1 MKIIFNLINC
11 GLGNNGG
18 SQTIVKSANVLSDLG
33 HEVIIIDS
41 MNIKYTWDKLKV
53 PHLIIKNLK
62 DVPNADVIIATGY
75 KTVDSTIKL
84 SDKCGKKYHWI
95 RGWETWQMS
104 ENEIV
109 EKVLKAPTTKIVNG
123 ISLQNKLKQF
133 GFESELIRPGIDDDL
148 YFETKLRDLS
158 SVFTIGALFHSKHK
172 TKNTELIF
180 DVFKIIKDKE
190 PKIKLQ
196 MFGANR
202 KPKLPG
208 VVDNYI
214 CQPNHIEKNSFY
226 NWCHIWFA
234 PTINDSLH
242 IPPMEAM
249 LTGCPIIALNHPMN
263 GMWDYLDL
271 KHSFILPDFKPKN
284 IAKNIINLYYKFLHK
299 DLKINDCRDYILHKI
314 GNRKYNMIKMIN
326 FLNK

>member
-53 PHLIIKNLK
+53 PHLIIKNLN
-62 DVPNADVIIATGY
+62 DVPDADVIIATGY

-84 SDKCGKKYHWI
+84 PSRCGKKYHWI

-104 ENEIV
+104 ENDIV
-109 EKVLKAPTTKIVNG
+109 KKVLNQPTIKMVNG
-123 ISLQNKLKQF
+123 ITLKKKLK
-133 GFESELIRPGIDDDL
+133 EYNVNSTIIMPGIDDDL

-158 SVFTIGALFHSKHK
+158 SVFTVGALFHSKHK
-172 TKNTELIF
+172 TKNTKLIF
-180 DVFKIIKDKE
+180 DVFRIIKRKE
-190 PKIKLQ
+190 SKIKLQ
-196 MFGANR
+196 MFGVDR
-202 KPKLPG
+202 KPQLPDI
-208 VVDNYI
+208 VDNYI

-226 NWCHIWFA
+226 NWCHVWFA

-249 LTGCPIIALNHPMN
+249 LTGCPVIALNHPMN
-263 GMWDYLDL
+263 GMWDYLDS
-271 KHSFILPDFKPKN
+271 KHSFVLNDFNPEN
-284 IAKNIINLYYKFLHK
+284 IAENIINLYYMFLCK
-299 DLKINDCRDYILHKI
+299 NLKIDDCRNYILQKI
-314 GNRKYNMIKMIN
+314 GNREENMKKLIL
-326 FLNK
+326 FLRD